1 MGFMDR
7 RLKIG
12 ELQVNRRVIDA
23 LSHVAPLWIC
33 WPGEATCDENSKW
46 VHQSIEVKTQGGE
59 LASFHRC
66 RNRWMSTIG
75 PSQILLLG
83 KVDLFGGD
91 LGHARLIVAA
101 ANKRLGF

>member
-7 RLKIG
+7 KLKSG
-12 ELQVNRRVIDA
+12 EQQVNRRVIDA
-23 LSHVAPLWIC
+23 LSRVAPLWTC

-75 PSQILLLG
+75 PNQNLLLG
-83 KVDLFGGD
+83 NVDLFGGD
-91 LGHARLIVAA
+91 LGHARFIVAA
-101 ANKRLGF
+101 ADKHLGF